1 MLVMGRVSKAFLRCP
16 QPFAMVGA
24 YRTLDR
30 FIFYEKYYDLFGN
43 K

>member
-1 MLVMGRVSKAFLRCP
+1 MLILGRVSKALLRWP

-30 FIFYEKYYDLFGN
+30 FIFYEKYYDLYSR
-43 K
+43 